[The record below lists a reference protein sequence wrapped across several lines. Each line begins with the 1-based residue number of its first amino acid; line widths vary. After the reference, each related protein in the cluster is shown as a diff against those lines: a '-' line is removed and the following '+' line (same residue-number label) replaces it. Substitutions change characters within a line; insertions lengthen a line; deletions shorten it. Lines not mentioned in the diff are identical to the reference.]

1 VKRLL
6 NWVKTLLLASLATGL
21 VLSLAAAFTVLRDSN
36 VRTLEKADA
45 IVVLGAAQYAGTPS
59 PVLKNRLDT
68 AAKVQKEGFSGV
80 LVTVGSK
87 LPGDETTE
95 AVAGREYLIDK
106 YDLDPIQVIAIAEG
120 DDTFSSLKAVHTLA
134 EENSWDTLIF
144 VSDSLHSARVKTM
157 AESFGYLSYTTSA
170 TSGPGSSFDV
180 AYFAKETVGVMYF
193 WVSRLS
199 GTL

>member
-1 VKRLL
+1 MKRVFDL
-6 NWVKTLLLASLATGL
+6 VKTLTLASLATGL
-21 VLSLAAAFTVLRDSN
+21 VLCVASGFLVLRDSN
-36 VRTLEKADA
+36 VRSLEKADA

-68 AAKVQKEGFSGV
+68 AARVQKAGFSEV
-80 LVTVGSK
+80 LVTVGSN

-95 AVAGREYLIDK
+95 AVAGRQYLIEK
-106 YDLDPIQVIAIAEG
+106 HNLDPMQVIAISEG
-120 DDTFSSLKAVHTLA
+120 EDTLSSLKAVHTLA
-134 EENSWDTLIF
+134 QENSWDRLIF

-157 AESFGYLSYTTSA
+157 AESLGYLSYTTSA

-180 AYFAKETVGVMYF
+180 TYFAKETVGIVYF

-199 GTL
+199 GAV

>member
-1 VKRLL
+1 MKRLL
-6 NWVKTLLLASLATGL
+6 NWVKTLILASLATGL

-45 IVVLGAAQYAGTPS
+45 IVVLGAAQYAGIPS

-68 AAKVQKEGFSGV
+68 AAKVQKAGFSEV
-80 LVTVGSK
+80 LVTVGSN

-106 YDLDPIQVIAIAEG
+106 YNLDPIQVIAIAEG
-120 DDTFSSLKAVHTLA
+120 DDTLSSLKAVRTLA

-180 AYFAKETVGVMYF
+180 TYFAKETVGIVYF